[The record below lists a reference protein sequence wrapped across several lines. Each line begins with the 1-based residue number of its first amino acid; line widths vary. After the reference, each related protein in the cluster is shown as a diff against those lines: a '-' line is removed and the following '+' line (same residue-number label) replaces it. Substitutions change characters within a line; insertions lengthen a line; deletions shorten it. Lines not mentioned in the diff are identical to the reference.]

1 MTMQDVVAIA
11 IAALAAAWL
20 ARSLMKRLV
29 APPCQ
34 PPSAGPPGADGFI
47 PLDSLTR
54 PKQAGRPEGRPAP

>member
-1 MTMQDVVAIA
+1 MQDAIA
-11 IAALAAAWL
+11 IAITVVAAACL

-34 PPSAGPPGADGFI
+34 PPAAGPPGTDGFI
-47 PLDSLTR
+47 PLDSLTH